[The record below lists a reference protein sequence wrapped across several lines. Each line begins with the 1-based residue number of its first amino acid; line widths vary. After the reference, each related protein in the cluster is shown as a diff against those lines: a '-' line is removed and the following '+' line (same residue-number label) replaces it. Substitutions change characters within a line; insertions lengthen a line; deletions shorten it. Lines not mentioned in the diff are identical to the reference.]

1 MDGAPTPGRQE
12 RGPVKAGYAT
22 ADFIVRPLAEAD
34 LPQVMELEHQGYSHP
49 WSESVFR
56 DCFRVNYRLLG
67 LAEGESLA
75 GYAVLALMYDEG
87 HLLNLCIAPRHRR
100 HGLARVLLR
109 HVLKEAVS
117 GGMGKVILEV
127 RAGNLSAQRLY
138 LSEGFTVIGKRP
150 GYYPDPGGRED
161 ALVMS
166 LSFSGD

>member
-1 MDGAPTPGRQE
+1 M
-12 RGPVKAGYAT
+12 
-22 ADFIVRPLAEAD
+22 
-34 LPQVMELEHQGYSHP
+34 
-49 WSESVFR
+49 
-56 DCFRVNYRLLG
+56 
-67 LAEGESLA
+67 
-75 GYAVLALMYDEG
+75 
-87 HLLNLCIAPRHRR
+87 
-100 HGLARVLLR
+100 
-109 HVLKEAVS
+109 LKEAVS